1 MQLRFYSLN
10 GVELFAR
17 VAETVRYKNYL
28 IYIVKF
34 CGKLYAVL
42 NNLTLIEANETTNL
56 DSFKKEA
63 IGELKN

>member
-28 IYIVKF
+28 IHIVKF

-42 NNLTLIEANETTNL
+42 NNLTLLEANETTNL

>member
-34 CGKLYAVL
+34 CGKLYAVW
-42 NNLTLIEANETTNL
+42 NNLTLLEANETTNL

>member
-34 CGKLYAVL
+34 CGKLYAVW
-42 NNLTLIEANETTNL
+42 NNLTLIEANEKTNL
-56 DSFKKEA
+56 DSFKKEV

>member
-34 CGKLYAVL
+34 CGKLYAVW
-42 NNLTLIEANETTNL
+42 NNLTLIEANESTNV
-56 DSFKKEA
+56 DSFKNEA

>member
-42 NNLTLIEANETTNL
+42 NNLTLLEANETANL

>member
-1 MQLRFYSLN
+1 MQLKFYSLN

-42 NNLTLIEANETTNL
+42 NNLTLLEANETTNL

>member
-42 NNLTLIEANETTNL
+42 NNLTLIEANESANL

>member
-42 NNLTLIEANETTNL
+42 NNLTLLEANEKTNL

>member
-42 NNLTLIEANETTNL
+42 NNLTLLEANETTNL